1 MHSARRGTNASGMRR
16 YNERLILSAV
26 RRSVG
31 ASKAE
36 LARLTALS
44 PQAVVRIVDQLEED
58 GFLVQAG
65 RRSGGMGQPAIVYR
79 INGERG
85 YTVGVEVGRSG
96 LTLVLLDFDGQRKAM
111 RQVPSAFP
119 TIDIVVEETNRFLS
133 EELSVLP
140 IPAAESLMGVGIAMP
155 WFLGEWRDELEI
167 SEDQASEWR
176 HEDVADRLSAG
187 IPWPLFFENDGNAAA
202 LAQLL
207 CGAGIDLQDFLYVNL
222 GTFVGGGLVL
232 GGRLIQGRH
241 GNAGALASMP
251 VCARGGSDSLIH
263 HASLYSLEP
272 NPGSEAMTAWADRCA
287 DALGFAVI
295 GANSLL
301 DLEAVLI
308 DGASTEIVQL
318 VEIALKRRLSR
329 DVPPDFFLPSIRRGT
344 LGQPVAAVGA
354 GLLPFH
360 ASFTPDLGALFKRS
374 PEA

>member
-65 RRSGGMGQPAIVYR
+65 RRTGGMGQPAIVYR

-85 YTVGVEVGRSG
+85 YTVGVEVGRAG
-96 LTLVLLDFDGQRKAM
+96 LTLVLLDFDGQRKAI
-111 RQVPSAFP
+111 RHVPSAFP

-140 IPAAESLMGVGIAMP
+140 IPGAESLMGVGIAMP

-187 IPWPLFFENDGNAAA
+187 ISWPLFFENDGNAAA

-207 CGAGIDLQDFLYVNL
+207 CGAGVDLQDFLYVNL

-232 GGRLIQGRH
+232 GGRLMQGRH

-272 NPGSEAMTAWADRCA
+272 NPGLEAMTAWADRCA

-354 GLLPFH
+354 GLLPLH